1 MIIKV
6 FFTVYNVSAMYTIEF
21 QKRGLPHAH
30 ILLFMHPT
38 CKFPTTD
45 DIDKIITAEIPN
57 KDTEPELYG
66 VIKDMMIHGPCG
78 HANRNAP
85 CMENGKCS
93 KLYPKSYAEKTML
106 TKEGFPVYRR
116 QEQSDNFVM
125 KNGVKCDNRFVIPY
139 NKKLSLLYRAHINVE
154 WCNQT
159 GSIKHLFKYINKG
172 SDRVTVF
179 VEPSGCGE
187 SNGGSN
193 GEANVEKKK
202 NEFQDFFDCRYLNS

>member
-1 MIIKV
+1 M
-6 FFTVYNVSAMYTIEF
+6 
-21 QKRGLPHAH
+21 GLPHAH

-45 DIDKIITAEIPN
+45 DIDKIIRAKIPN

-85 CMENGKCS
+85 CMENEKCS
-93 KLYPKSYAEKTML
+93 KLYPKSYAEKTTV

-116 QEQSDNFVM
+116 QEHSDNFVM

-159 GSIKHLFKYINKG
+159 GSIKYVFKYINKG
-172 SDRVTVF
+172 SDRVTVV

-187 SNGGSN
+187 SNGVSN